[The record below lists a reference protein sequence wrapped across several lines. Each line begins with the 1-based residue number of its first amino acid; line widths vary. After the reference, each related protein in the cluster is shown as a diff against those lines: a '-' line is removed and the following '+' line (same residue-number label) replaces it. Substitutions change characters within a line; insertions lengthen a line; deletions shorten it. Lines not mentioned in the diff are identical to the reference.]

1 MIVFV
6 LLLLL
11 LSLLLSKAFKR
22 KGKPIK
28 ASPQAGRYSTLTLTV
43 K

>member
-11 LSLLLSKAFKR
+11 LLLLSKVFKR

>member
-11 LSLLLSKAFKR
+11 SLLSKAFKR